1 MVPDEMR
8 GVWRR
13 RSIALD
19 GGEPQEA
26 AHVLWL
32 QATEAFADL
41 RVPFSAEGG
50 SRIEAF
56 AGTTAWDPP
65 RLTWHHTVDW
75 NGGFAGYDCGHIE
88 WKGTAMVERGTFEDE
103 GRAREYEE
111 VWERVDPGAEC
122 IALSA
127 PAAVIVQVGAYSLA
141 LRDGRAGHSTF
152 DVRAARWSAELGWQD
167 IYVFGA
173 GADLPPASVAR
184 ERAGWDLT
192 ESRAPAQR

>member
-13 RSIALD
+13 RSIAVD
-19 GGEPQEA
+19 GGAPEDTA
-26 AHVLWL
+26 YVLWL

-41 RVPFSAEGG
+41 RVPLSPAGG
-50 SRIEAF
+50 TRVEAF
-56 AGTTAWDPP
+56 AGTTTWDPP

-75 NGGFAGYDCGHIE
+75 NGGFAGYDCGDIE
-88 WKGTAMVERGTFEDE
+88 WRGAALVERGTFEDE
-103 GRAREYEE
+103 GRTREYEE
-111 VWERVDPGAEC
+111 VWERAEAGDDC
-122 IALSA
+122 IALTA
-127 PAAVIVQVGAYSLA
+127 PAGIIVQVGAYSLA
-141 LRDGRAGHSTF
+141 MSDGRAGDSSF

-184 ERAGWDLT
+184 ERAGWQLT